1 MSIKICY
8 TFYTFK
14 EKIMK
19 KMIEHLKKDLNRY
32 RFFLYE
38 MVSIKDYR
46 FIVQDLEGFI
56 AEVNIFLNECKNPED
71 VTTLLQIKQTAENY
85 RERAKG
91 LQEVY
96 CTKKKEEE
104 KSL

>member
-1 MSIKICY
+1 
-8 TFYTFK
+8 
-14 EKIMK
+14 MK

-38 MVSIKDYR
+38 KLSIKDYR
-46 FIVQDLEGFI
+46 FIIQNLEGFI
-56 AEVNIFLNECKNPED
+56 AEVNTFLNECENPED

-91 LQEVY
+91 LQEIY

>member
-1 MSIKICY
+1 
-8 TFYTFK
+8 
-14 EKIMK
+14 MK

-46 FIVQDLEGFI
+46 FIIQDLEGFI
-56 AEVNIFLNECKNPED
+56 VDVNTLLNECENGEEI
-71 VTTLLQIKQTAENY
+71 TTLLQIKQTAESY

>member
-1 MSIKICY
+1 
-8 TFYTFK
+8 
-14 EKIMK
+14 MK

-46 FIVQDLEGFI
+46 FIIQDLEGFI
-56 AEVNIFLNECKNPED
+56 ADVNTCLNECENPED
-71 VTTLLQIKQTAENY
+71 VTTLLQIEQTAEIY

-91 LQEVY
+91 LQEAV
-96 CTKKKEEE
+96 KVKKEEE

>member
-1 MSIKICY
+1 
-8 TFYTFK
+8 
-14 EKIMK
+14 MK

-32 RFFLYE
+32 RFLLYE

-46 FIVQDLEGFI
+46 FIIQDLEGFI
-56 AEVNIFLNECKNPED
+56 ADVNTLLNVCENGEEI
-71 VTTLLQIKQTAENY
+71 TTLLQIKQTAKIY

-91 LQEVY
+91 LQEAY